1 MDDSIQEENI
11 MRIGT
16 IGTGFIVSNFI
27 NASRSNEN
35 CEVVACYSR
44 KLETGE
50 AFAAKNGVNKVYTD
64 LNEMLNDE
72 TIDTIYVASPNS
84 VHYEQAK
91 MALNAGKN
99 VICEKPFTS
108 TSAEL
113 KELIALA
120 KEKQLYLFEA
130 IIPIH
135 LPNFKW
141 LKTQLDRVGELKI
154 VQCNFSQYSSKYDAF
169 KAGKNPNVFNTNF
182 SGGALMDI
190 NMYNIHFVMGL
201 FGKPEEVH
209 YFANKEEGIDTS
221 GVVIMK
227 YPNFVA
233 TCVGCKDSKS
243 KNLSQ
248 IQGNKGYFLIEQES
262 SRVVDVV
269 SNFSSNFSGLAT
281 TYSVQENSNGMHY
294 ELKDFLEIVENNDYE
309 ACWNLL
315 DYSLDVLEV
324 IEACRKDAGVVFAA
338 DNK

>member
-1 MDDSIQEENI
+1 MK
-11 MRIGT
+11 IGT

-44 KLETGE
+44 KAETGE
-50 AFAAKNGVNKVYTD
+50 AFAAKNGIGKVYTD
-64 LNEMLNDE
+64 LNEMLNNPE
-72 TIDTIYVASPNS
+72 IDTIYVASPNS
-84 VHYEQAK
+84 VHFEQSK
-91 MALNAGKN
+91 RALMAGKN

-108 TSAEL
+108 TSSEL

-120 KEKQLYLFEA
+120 KEKHLYLFEA

-135 LPNFKW
+135 LPNYKW

-169 KAGKNPNVFNTNF
+169 KAGKNPNVFNTQF

-221 GVVIMK
+221 GVVILK
-227 YPNFVA
+227 YPNFIA

-243 KNLSQ
+243 KNMAQ
-248 IQGNKGYFLIEQES
+248 IQGNKGYFLVDQEP
-262 SRVVDVV
+262 SRVVEIV
-269 SNFSSNFSGLAT
+269 SNFGSNFSGLAT

-294 ELKDFLEIVENNDYE
+294 ELKDFLEIVENNDYD
-309 ACWNLL
+309 ACLKLL